1 MKDIPNFENLFQISE
16 KGEVF
21 NVVTGKSVPQH
32 DNGKGYKKVTL
43 KGKSFYVHR
52 LVMLTFEGE
61 PEDPKM
67 VVDHKDRDRS
77 NNHLSNLRYLS
88 NRDNTLR
95 GGKTNC
101 ASNLRGVAKDGNRF
115 RSTITIEKKRYFL
128 GRFNDELTAHEVYM
142 KVLNDWENNKKLPN
156 GH

>member
-16 KGEVF
+16 EGVVF
-21 NVVTGKSVPQH
+21 NTITGKIVPQH

-52 LVMLTFEGE
+52 LVMLTFKGE
-61 PEDPKM
+61 PEDTKM
-67 VVDHKDRDRS
+67 VVDHKDRNRS

-88 NRDNTLR
+88 NRDNTIK

-101 ASNLRGVAKDGNRF
+101 TSKLRGVAKDGNRF
-115 RSTITIEKKRYFL
+115 RSTIIIEKIRYFL
-128 GRFNDELTAHEVYM
+128 GRFDDELTAHEVYM
-142 KVLNDWENNKKLPN
+142 EALNNWNKFKIKPN
-156 GH
+156 DK